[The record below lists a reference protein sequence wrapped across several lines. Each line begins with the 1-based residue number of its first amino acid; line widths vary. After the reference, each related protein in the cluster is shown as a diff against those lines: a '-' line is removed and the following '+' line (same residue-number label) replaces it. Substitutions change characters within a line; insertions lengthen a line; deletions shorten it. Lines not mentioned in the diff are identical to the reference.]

1 MDNRAVFTGLSNKGF
16 SLVELVMVIMI
27 LATLAAIAIPSYS
40 EAVNAARIVRAIGDV
55 KGIANEIDLYFLAK
69 NGYPKTLEDVLHDV
83 RKDPWGRP
91 YQYLS
96 FAGLKG
102 KGKMRKDKNMV
113 PINSDYDLYSKG
125 RDGKSV
131 SPLTAKDSHDDIVRA
146 NNGGFIGLAE
156 NY

>member
-1 MDNRAVFTGLSNKGF
+1 MGKRAVSVGLSTKGF
-16 SLVELVMVIMI
+16 SLVELVMVVMI
-27 LATLAAIAIPSYS
+27 LTTVAAIAIPSYS
-40 EAVNAARIVRAIGDV
+40 EAVNAARIVRAISDV
-55 KGIANEIDLYFLAK
+55 KGIANEIDLYFLA
-69 NGYPKTLEDVLHDV
+69 NNAYPKTLDDVLGDV
-83 RKDPWGRP
+83 RKDSWGHP

-102 KGKMRKDKNMV
+102 KGKMRKDKNLV
-113 PINSDYDLYSKG
+113 PLNSDYDLYSMG

-131 SPLTAKDSHDDIVRA
+131 SPITAKQSRDDIIRA